1 MLYIYQIS
9 SCRSCSK
16 VGCCFLSLSLTLQ
29 NLAGE
34 PLQGTLSKDFN
45 LQFTEAPI
53 IHVCSDSMPHAT
65 ELTILLRTETV
76 TFKLSHHVPLFY
88 HPEK

>member
-1 MLYIYQIS
+1 ML
-9 SCRSCSK
+9 
-16 VGCCFLSLSLTLQ
+16 LSLSFSYTTKLGRRQ
-29 NLAGE
+29 

-53 IHVCSDSMPHAT
+53 IHECSDSMPHAT
-65 ELTILLRTETV
+65 ELTILLRTEAV